1 MEIFIAFWTFA
12 LGCCVGSFLN
22 VCIWR
27 LPRGMGI
34 HSPSRS
40 LCPACEHELAWYDN
54 IPLLSYALLRGRC
67 RYCSEPISWRY
78 PVVEAATGIVF
89 AGIYVQ
95 QGLVHGTPPEQLI
108 IMGLVAAL
116 LIVASGVDM
125 THFIVPDEISVFG
138 IMAALLAGLLLP
150 ELHVGMQPYHTLS
163 GLTGI
168 AAVDGLIGSALGAV
182 VGGGLVYL
190 FAVVGSLMF
199 GREALGLGD
208 VKLMAMVG
216 AFLGWKVAVFSFF
229 LAPFFGL
236 VYGIPLLLMKGQH
249 LMPFGPFLS
258 SAAVLVTIFRGAA
271 TGFLRPF
278 ERMILHI
285 LGL

>member
-1 MEIFIAFWTFA
+1 MDFFIAAWSFA

-34 HSPSRS
+34 NNPSRS
-40 LCPACEHELAWYDN
+40 LCPECEHGLAWYDN
-54 IPLLSYALLRGRC
+54 IPLVSYALLRGRC
-67 RYCSEPISWRY
+67 RYCDAPIPWRY
-78 PVVEAATGIVF
+78 PVVEAVTGIVF
-89 AGIYVQ
+89 TGIYVH
-95 QGLVHGTPPEQLI
+95 QGLMNATPPDQLI
-108 IMGLVAAL
+108 IMGLLATL
-116 LIVASGVDM
+116 LIIASGVDM

-138 IMAALLAGLLLP
+138 IIAALLAGLLIP
-150 ELHVGMQPYHTLS
+150 GLHVGPEPYHTLT

-168 AAVDGLIGSALGAV
+168 ATLDGLIGSTLGAV

-190 FAVVGSLMF
+190 FAVVGGLMF

-216 AFLGWKVAVFSFF
+216 AFLGWKVAVFAFF

-236 VYGIPLLLMKGQH
+236 LYGIPLLLAKGQH
-249 LMPFGPFLS
+249 LLPFGPFLS
-258 SAAVLVTIFRGAA
+258 SAAVLVTVFRDAA
-271 TGFLRPF
+271 TAFLLPF
-278 ERMILHI
+278 ERMVLEI

>member
-1 MEIFIAFWTFA
+1 MDIFIAVWTFA

-27 LPRGMGI
+27 LPRGIGI
-34 HSPSRS
+34 QSPSRS
-40 LCPACEHELAWYDN
+40 LCPKCEHELAWYDN

-95 QGLVHGTPPEQLI
+95 QGLVHATPPEQLI

-116 LIVASGVDM
+116 LIIASGVDM

-138 IMAALLAGLLLP
+138 IMAALLAGLLVP
-150 ELHVGMQPYHTLS
+150 ELHAGPETYHTLS

-278 ERMILHI
+278 ERMTLHI